1 VTTIVH
7 LVRHAAHGLVNST
20 LCGRMPGVR
29 LGPEGQ
35 AQAWSLAGRFSREAI
50 DVVYTSPLERARET
64 AEPLAETIGSPP
76 RVSEALTEI
85 EYGDWTGRSFAE
97 LEGDPHWAAWN
108 SARGVNRPPCGESM
122 LEAQARAVGEIERVR
137 GEHVDMT
144 AVLVSH
150 ADVIKAVLLHALG
163 LSVDSYH
170 RIEIS
175 PASVSTLA
183 IGDWGCKVLRMNE
196 AGA

>member
-1 VTTIVH
+1 
-7 LVRHAAHGLVNST
+7 
-20 LCGRMPGVR
+20 MPGVR

-35 AQAWSLAGRFSREAI
+35 AQARSLAERLGREPIEAI
-50 DVVYTSPLERARET
+50 YTSPVERARET
-64 AEPLAETIGSPP
+64 AQFLADRSGRRPGI
-76 RVSEALTEI
+76 RDAITEI
-85 EYGDWTGRSFAE
+85 DFGDWTGRSFAE
-97 LEGDPHWAAWN
+97 LDDDPRWAAWN
-108 SARGVNRPPCGESM
+108 SARGVNRPPGGESM
-122 LEAQARAVGEIERVR
+122 LQAQARALGEIERVR
-137 GEHVDMT
+137 REYPGAA

-163 LSVDSYH
+163 LSVDAYQ